1 MKKQQNW
8 QNKTRSSFNDRG
20 RRKKYDREPREKS
33 QGTKIVVWNNDVNGA
48 LKKLKKVLERADRQ
62 KELSK
67 HEFFEKPC
75 QKRKRAKA
83 QAVKRERKRE
93 DTAIMK
99 GEWMPYID
107 TSNKSMKGKR
117 QRRKAFMQ
125 KERLR
130 KLTGRRGR

>member
-1 MKKQQNW
+1 MKKTQNW
-8 QNKTRSSFNDRG
+8 QNKTRDSYNNKG
-20 RRKKYDREPREKS
+20 YQKKHERVQREKS

-62 KELSK
+62 KELSRR
-67 HEFFEKPC
+67 EFFEKPC
-75 QKRKRAKA
+75 QKRKRAKS

-93 DTAIMK
+93 DTQIMN
-99 GEWMPYID
+99 GEWMPHID
-107 TSNKSMKGKR
+107 TSNKAMKGKR

-130 KLTGRRGR
+130 KLSGRR

>member
-8 QNKTRSSFNDRG
+8 QNKTRASFNDRG
-20 RRKKYDREPREKS
+20 RRKKYDKPREKS

-62 KELSK
+62 KELAK

-75 QKRKRAKA
+75 QKRKRAKS

-93 DTAIMK
+93 DAAIMK
-99 GEWMPYID
+99 GQWLPHID
-107 TSNKSMKGKR
+107 TSSKAMKSKR
-117 QRRKAFMQ
+117 RRRKAFLQ

-130 KLTGRRGR
+130 KLTGYRGR